1 MPRFFLPAIAQSL
14 ALNALGVEPW
24 RGNAQ
29 NPRVSRTGSSRGLRQ
44 RCHSGFITAAGGILD
59 ARIAGTIVAKS
70 ATIVSPTATIT
81 KVSGFPV

>member
-14 ALNALGVEPW
+14 ALNTLGVEPW

-29 NPRVSRTGSSRGLRQ
+29 NPRVSRAGSSRGLRR

-59 ARIAGTIVAKS
+59 ARITGTMASSFFVANS
-70 ATIVSPTATIT
+70 RSRLPCR
-81 KVSGFPV
+81 F